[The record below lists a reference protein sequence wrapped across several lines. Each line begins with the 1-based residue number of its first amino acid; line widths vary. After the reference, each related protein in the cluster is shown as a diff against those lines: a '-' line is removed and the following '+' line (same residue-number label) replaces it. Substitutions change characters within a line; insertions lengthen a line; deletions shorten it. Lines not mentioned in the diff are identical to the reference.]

1 MLVLAGRRADSTACA
16 DGGRDGSRDELG
28 VDRRRSPCRRGQQG
42 DRVVVGRYSGIQTP
56 NSQKPHWLK
65 PGSHTGVTVYPQ

>member
-1 MLVLAGRRADSTACA
+1 MRT
-16 DGGRDGSRDELG
+16 GGRDDSRDELG
-28 VDRRRSPCRRGQQG
+28 VDRL
-42 DRVVVGRYSGIQTP
+42 VVSRYSGIQTP